1 MPYTHDMQTSQVASS
16 FAFTLTG
23 VRNKPVRITKIKAV
37 VDSREPLP
45 EGTVYYAIPQGAVG
59 REDFAIDFGSDDLD
73 ARVQNDDGVPTAT
86 HYLDHKTVTLAKNES
101 IGFNVVAVAPFYG
114 INLTYHLEITFDG
127 GANLKIYD
135 TAGHSFRIM
144 SYPMRATRGYITVK
158 DGPDNP
164 DNTNYAIYPC
174 TWPDEC
180 QHRALGDWPYKN

>member
-1 MPYTHDMQTSQVASS
+1 M
-16 FAFTLTG
+16 
-23 VRNKPVRITKIKAV
+23 
-37 VDSREPLP
+37 
-45 EGTVYYAIPQGAVG
+45 
-59 REDFAIDFGSDDLD
+59 
-73 ARVQNDDGVPTAT
+73 
-86 HYLDHKTVTLAKNES
+86 
-101 IGFNVVAVAPFYG
+101 AVAPFYG

-127 GANLKIYD
+127 GTNLKIYD

-180 QHRALGDWPYKN
+180 QHHALGDWPYKT